1 MEHTDGCKL
10 RGGKVSDGNVGERP
24 LDAAGVFDEH
34 RGLLVSVAYRVLG
47 SVSDAEDAVQ
57 DAWLRWSGVDHSK
70 IANTRAFLVRVT
82 TRLAIDRLRRAKARR
97 ESYVGPWL
105 PEPVLTAPDV
115 AEDVA
120 LAESISMA
128 MLVVLETLSPL
139 ERAVFV
145 LREAFSMPYTEIAEI
160 LGRKEEAVRQLAR
173 RAREHVQERRSRF
186 EADQTA
192 QRRVTER
199 FLEAT
204 SSGDLE
210 TLMRVLAPGV
220 ALMADGGGRALAPRR
235 PVRGAEKVA
244 RFLLSVATEE
254 RTARFLRSVG
264 AEPSL
269 RADRSRRSFLMWP
282 TAWCE
287 PYTWWPTP
295 RSWPACEESG
305 RRDARTAK
313 RHAKQWLISCAAT
326 IGLGKGFWPA
336 LECHRCGTDRRVP
349 LRPLCPEP
357 PRALHARRGG
367 RVVAGDCVPLVVSTQ
382 GGAVQLRLDRQSRPP
397 QPATPDTGS

>member
-1 MEHTDGCKL
+1 LTGDKVNDGTTSGHSTDTT
-10 RGGKVSDGNVGERP
+10 R
-24 LDAAGVFDEH
+24 VFNKH
-34 RGLLVSVAYRVLG
+34 RDLLISVAYRILG
-47 SVSDAEDAVQ
+47 SVTDAEDAVQ
-57 DAWLRWSGVDHSK
+57 EAWLRWSGVDPSGVADPK
-70 IANTRAFLVRVT
+70 AFLVRVT

-97 ESYVGPWL
+97 ESYIGPWL

-145 LREAFSMPYTEIAEI
+145 LREAFGMPYAEIAEI

-173 RAREHVQERRSRF
+173 RARDHVQERRSRF

-210 TLMRVLAPGV
+210 ALMRVLAPGV
-220 ALMADGGGRALAPRR
+220 TLVADSGGRALAPRR

-244 RFLLSVATEE
+244 RFLLAVATEE
-254 RTARFLRSVG
+254 RTARFLQSVG
-264 AEPSL
+264 SEPSL
-269 RADRSRRSFLMWP
+269 DVLVHLAQVNGGP
-282 TAWCE
+282 
-287 PYTWWPTP
+287 
-295 RSWPACEESG
+295 G
-305 RRDARTAK
+305 
-313 RHAKQWLISCAAT
+313 IVVAA
-326 IGLGKGFWPA
+326 
-336 LECHRCGTDRRVP
+336 
-349 LRPLCPEP
+349 
-357 PRALHARRGG
+357 GG
-367 RVVAGDCVPLVVSTQ
+367 RPISALVLDVADGLVRTIHLVANPEKLA
-382 GGAVQLRLDRQSRPP
+382 GVRGIG
-397 QPATPDTGS
+397 TP